1 MNKKITAEIE
11 LFKEVSKKIQDIDPA
26 KFIENNLTI
35 DGEQF
40 KIIGNGWRF
49 MVDIYRYIALQPQK
63 TMVDL

>member
-49 MVDIYRYIALQPQK
+49 MVDIYLSLIHI
-63 TMVDL
+63 